1 MSIYFHTEDVE
12 YNLRGKRKIRKWVY
26 YVLKNEKKEEGLI
39 NIVLTGND
47 KILKLNQ
54 KYLSHNYLTDIITF
68 NYSEKKKINGD
79 LYICL
84 DTVRSNAT
92 RFKCTEYEEL
102 LRVVVHGILHLI
114 GYNDSN
120 AREKEEM
127 KVKEDQYLN
136 RFIVAK

>member
-12 YNLRGKRKIRKWVY
+12 YNLRGKREIRKWIC

-39 NIVLTGND
+39 NIVITGND

-79 LYICL
+79 LYISL
-84 DTVRSNAT
+84 DTVRYNAT
-92 RFKCTEYEEL
+92 SFKCTVYEEL

-120 AREKEEM
+120 TREKEEM
-127 KVKEDQYLN
+127 KMKEDQYLN
-136 RFIVAK
+136 RFVNTK